1 MNSKWSRKYWTD
13 LGERVG
19 STFVGALVTLIM
31 MDNVLEG
38 PDFDTVL
45 WPIVVVPTA
54 LSLLKGLLANM
65 ASDERPS
72 ASVADVSSFA

>member
-1 MNSKWSRKYWTD
+1 MSKWGKRYWVD

-19 STFVGALVTLIM
+19 STLVGALITLVM

-65 ASDERPS
+65 ASDDPPS
-72 ASVADVSSFA
+72 ASVADVSSLP